1 MAKEISPI
9 PKAHTRSPRKIIPHK
24 SVNISTN
31 NLYTLPCYGVKT
43 ILSLDQKN
51 ILEIISQDANICQNF
66 YLTGGTALAEFYLKH
81 RLSEDLDFFAEEE
94 FDFRFVSVFFKKN
107 QEKMG
112 IKKVDYKNSF
122 NRNLFFLHLKNK
134 EIIKT
139 EFTFFPFPRIEKKIK
154 KENLSIDSLL
164 DIAVNKLFTIYQKP
178 RSRDFVDFYL
188 ILRQTNWKIED
199 LIKKA
204 KIKFDWHIDYLELG
218 SKFLLAKKVK
228 DYPIMLKKE
237 NPKIWQD
244 FFLKEAMKFKNKVL
258 QTSKKL

>member
-1 MAKEISPI
+1 MAQ
-9 PKAHTRSPRKIIPHK
+9 KII
-24 SVNISTN
+24 
-31 NLYTLPCYGVKT
+31 T
-43 ILSLDQKN
+43 ILNPDQTN
-51 ILEIISQDANICQNF
+51 ILEIISQDAVIYRNF

-94 FDFRFVSVFFKKN
+94 FDPQFISIFFKKN
-107 QEKMG
+107 QDQMG

-139 EFTFFPFPRIEKKIK
+139 EFTFFPFLRIEKKIK
-154 KENLSIDSLL
+154 KGDLFIDSLL

-178 RSRDFVDFYL
+178 RSRDFIDLYL
-188 ILRQTNWKIED
+188 ILKKTNWKIED

-218 SKFLLAKKVK
+218 SKFLLAKKIK

-244 FFLKEAMKFKNKVL
+244 FFSNEAMKFKGKIL
-258 QTSKKL
+258 RKKS